1 MIRITKLTD
10 YAIVLLSHMAR
21 EPEGSVRTARDLVAD
36 SKLPLPTVGK
46 ILKTLSRAG
55 LLVSHR
61 GARGGYTL
69 AHPPGE
75 ISIADVLAAVEG
87 PIALTECSSGA
98 PDLCVLEPFC
108 PVRSNW
114 QKINRVVRQAL
125 ERLTLAEMTRPLT
138 KDLLAAS
145 GRRRRA
151 PPKLVLARRDEA

>member
-1 MIRITKLTD
+1 MIRIAKLTD

-21 EPEGSVRTARDLVAD
+21 EPAGSVRTARDLVSD

-61 GARGGYTL
+61 GAKGGYAL
-69 AHPPGE
+69 ARPAGE
-75 ISIADVLAAVEG
+75 ISIAEVVVAVEG

-114 QKINRVVRQAL
+114 RKINQVVRHAL
-125 ERLTLAEMTRPLT
+125 ERLTLAEMTRPLA
-138 KDLLAAS
+138 KGAVAAAS
-145 GRRRRA
+145 AQRPASR
-151 PPKLVLARRDEA
+151 LVLARREGA